1 MKKIFTLLMLILL
14 SSIHAQDITY
24 KITEI
29 KVNGNSIADN
39 APIEFGSSSSLTVRF
54 KVTFTKPRYAKS
66 PDFEYIYQKKSPEI
80 IRNFLFL

>member
-1 MKKIFTLLMLILL
+1 MLILL

-54 KVTFTKPRYAKS
+54 KVTFTKPNALTIGSVSYATQS
-66 PDFEYIYQKKSPEI
+66 LLTLSTI
-80 IRNFLFL
+80 N

>member
-39 APIEFGSSSSLTVRF
+39 APIEFGSSSSL
-54 KVTFTKPRYAKS
+54 
-66 PDFEYIYQKKSPEI
+66 
-80 IRNFLFL
+80 LFDLRLHLQNLMH